1 MGSEA
6 QNYDVII
13 VGGAVIG
20 SSIAWHLSG
29 RDDFKGRVLVIE
41 KDPSYEFCSTAL
53 SAASIRQ
60 QFSTPINIEM
70 SGYGIDFL
78 RNLKR
83 DLDPDVDISL
93 HEKGYLVLA
102 TDDGRD
108 IGGGLLGPHG

>member
-20 SSIAWHLSG
+20 SSIAWHLTG

-41 KDPSYEFCSTAL
+41 KDPNYEFCSTAL

-60 QFSTPINIEM
+60 QFSTRSI
-70 SGYGIDFL
+70 
-78 RNLKR
+78 LKCR
-83 DLDPDVDISL
+83 VMALIFC
-93 HEKGYLVLA
+93 A
-102 TDDGRD
+102 
-108 IGGGLLGPHG
+108 I